1 MSFFSDLGRKT
12 KANAKEAFHEADE
25 RLSGSQDGKYVDN
38 HKWIDIHKPGLR
50 RTNGR
55 LRNIYD
61 QSNQNAINHPDDS
74 HIQPA
79 WWIGGAITALVILI
93 IGFKILPSLS
103 HVFPFNLFPIQYKF
117 TFSTIIWIFILA
129 IAGGAATMGVFALNA
144 NMDSMGRKA
153 SREVLADDYNDAYI
167 EVPSELPHK
176 YDIAPDNKVHFSID
190 VTALLSHLMIKD
202 TRRIKGLDGRVH
214 FDEGFAQ
221 QLFDVASLPHTN
233 PPRKLY
239 DAAQLLYNPEN
250 AYSKHVKGRT
260 VQDAINNSWHIPD
273 YEDLNSQDPSGIYIV
288 STGPENTILVSE
300 TRGGKGQKYIEPI
313 LDVWSRQD
321 KKPNIVVT
329 DLKMEL
335 LCMMLKTFTIRGYN
349 VKSLNLLV
357 ESKTDAINFIGYAA
371 DAAIR
376 GNVTKME
383 ELVSNIADIYFPK
396 GGGSQDP
403 MWNNAASTV
412 FKRTVYGLI
421 DYYNEEVRKMRN
433 DPTISSAQLMQR
445 SDEAWGHVTL
455 YNAYKFVVETA
466 AKSYPKAVYQDIYP
480 TVDGNSTDPD
490 PQAEYKSGLTVYFD
504 ATARLP
510 QNAIREKIANQD
522 NALKASAKSEKMLA
536 SIYGICLFGM
546 IFFTDDKVIKLTS
559 SRPSANL
566 DLTGFAFPRRMAVRF
581 DNHFADRHGL
591 VGSIAVWQAYK
602 DPAMEKPYVT
612 EKHGKTVFDPNYH
625 FEGTVDPNR
634 WADAFFK
641 GCFPSGKPTYI
652 KLVLY
657 DQAGYK
663 SGSPENLKLQE
674 FDFIFKKNYRKS
686 YTGRTYLENPL
697 NGEREVQGGTMTE
710 YTYDKRSRKVHRIT
724 SNYHRRQHSLVISQ
738 KGAIINKTFNIIDG
752 YDIHYTDKPTALFLV
767 APPSTPGYNKIL
779 LITIDMLYNQQV
791 SSAFLAFSDQK
802 PVTITKYLLDE
813 FGNMQSGGKGVPNL
827 ALKLSSGL
835 GQGQQFTLVL
845 QSMSQLKTIYSADVE
860 NTLSANVATY
870 FYMKS
875 KDKQMINM
883 LIDMNGK
890 KHVAQMTSSSSE
902 KPIGGF
908 HFLDS
913 LNGKDARDN
922 RPRVNQTYSR
932 DERPVLTEN
941 DYLRLNDDASD
952 GNAIVTRGTNPIVS
966 MGQTIMPM
974 SYKLLENR
982 TGGRG
987 DDIIPT
993 NPPTMANTTEFD
1005 PLQNLPNFDKM
1016 IANRIDEAIWA
1027 PKVIA
1032 QYKEVEHKTDYDIE
1046 HMNQDEFANR
1056 IMLGIWANMKD
1067 TKGKKKNLKDVQTH
1081 GNFENQDNGFNSQF
1095 NAASEQ
1101 EQDSYTK
1108 QALNA
1113 GDAHAAYFDK
1123 HAEDIREAI
1132 RRKAQKAESSIND
1145 NDDAG
1150 SGTLQNM
1157 QRLQVNNKYF
1167 NRDNIEQEQKDMKV
1181 KRYAD
1186 KKLSRRDLVMGIS
1199 AHAAKDALDNVN
1211 VGDGRSATGAYDDV
1225 LSEAF
1230 EDTIEAFATDSRFK
1244 VRTENNG
1251 INLYLAKGNVCLIRE
1266 QTDHQLDKTEKYI
1279 IEPAFA
1285 LYLTDLPTWTGI
1297 AGGRF
1302 DQAVSHYMDEKES
1315 QTDQT
1320 RV

>member
-1 MSFFSDLGRKT
+1 MGLLSNFGK
-12 KANAKEAFHEADE
+12 KAVTHAKNTLHEADE
-25 RLSGSQDGKYVDN
+25 KLSGDQDGEYVNN
-38 HKWIDIHKPGLR
+38 HKWIDIHKSGVR
-50 RTNGR
+50 KTNGR

-61 QSNQNAINHPDDS
+61 QSQQNALNHPDDE

-79 WWIGGAITALVILI
+79 WWVGAVIAFFVVLI
-93 IGFKILPSLS
+93 LGFKILPSIS
-103 HVFPFNLFPIQYKF
+103 HVFPFDLFPIQYKF
-117 TFSTIIWIFILA
+117 TFGTVMWIFILA
-129 IAGGAATMGVFALNA
+129 IAAGGATMGVFALNA

-167 EVPSELPHK
+167 EMPNELPHK
-176 YDIAPDNKVHFSID
+176 YDIAPDNKAHFSID

-202 TRRIKGLDGRVH
+202 TYRIKGKDGKVH
-214 FDEGFAQ
+214 FDEQFAQ
-221 QLFDVASLPHTN
+221 ELFDVADLPHTN
-233 PPRKLY
+233 PPRMLY
-239 DAAQLLYNPEN
+239 DAARLLYNPDN
-250 AYSKHVKGRT
+250 SYSKHVKGRT
-260 VQDAINNSWHIPD
+260 VQDAINNSWHVPD
-273 YEDLNSQDPSGIYIV
+273 YEDPDSQDPAGAYIV

-335 LCMMLKTFTIRGYN
+335 LRMMLKTFTIRGYN

-433 DPTISSAQLMQR
+433 DPTISSATLLQK

-480 TVDGNSTDPD
+480 TIDGNSTDPD

-522 NALKASAKSEKMLA
+522 KALKASAKSEKMLA

-559 SRPSANL
+559 ARPSANL

-581 DNHFADRHGL
+581 DKHFADKHSL
-591 VGSIAVWQAYK
+591 IGSIAVWHAYK
-602 DPAMEKPYVT
+602 DPAMEQPYTT
-612 EKHGKTVFDPNYH
+612 EKHGKTILDPNYH
-625 FEGTVDPNR
+625 FEGTVDSNC

-641 GCFPSGKPTYI
+641 GCFPSGKPTYL

-663 SGSPENLKLQE
+663 SGSSMNLKLQE
-674 FDFIFKKNYRKS
+674 FDFVFKKNYRRS
-686 YTGRTYLENPL
+686 YTGRSYLQNPL
-697 NGEREVQGGTMTE
+697 NGEREVQGGTMVE
-710 YTYDKRSRKVHRIT
+710 YTYDKRSKKVHHII
-724 SNYHRRQHSLVISQ
+724 SNYHQREHSLVISQ
-738 KGAIINKTFNIIDG
+738 KGAIVDKKFNIING

-802 PVTITKYLLDE
+802 PITITKYLLDE
-813 FGNMQSGGKGVPNL
+813 FGNMQSNGKGVPNL

-908 HFLDS
+908 HFFDA
-913 LNGKDARDN
+913 LNGKDQRDS
-922 RPRVNQTYSR
+922 RPRVNQTFSR
-932 DERPVLTEN
+932 DERPVLNEN

-1016 IANRIDEAIWA
+1016 IAQRIDEAKWA

-1032 QYKEVEHKTDYDIE
+1032 QYKTVEHKTDRDIE
-1046 HMNQDEFANR
+1046 LIDKDTFANR
-1056 IMLGIWANMKD
+1056 IMLGIWANIKD
-1067 TKGKKKNLKDVQTH
+1067 TSGQKKDPDKIATH
-1081 GNFENQDNGFNSQF
+1081 GDFENQDEQF
-1095 NAASEQ
+1095 NTQFGTLDDDA
-1101 EQDSYTK
+1101 QDEYTK
-1108 QALNA
+1108 NALNA
-1113 GDAHAAYFDK
+1113 GDQHANYFDR
-1123 HAEDIREAI
+1123 HADTLREKI
-1132 RRKAQKAESSIND
+1132 RRQAQKAAFDIDTDEN
-1145 NDDAG
+1145 G
-1150 SGTLQNM
+1150 SDTLTKM
-1157 QRLQVNNKYF
+1157 QQSQVDNKYF
-1167 NRDNIEQEQKDMKV
+1167 NKNNLDQEMEDMKI

-1186 KKLSRRDLVMGIS
+1186 HKLSKRDLVTGLS
-1199 AHAAKDALDNVN
+1199 ANAANDVLDNQDI
-1211 VGDGRSATGAYDDV
+1211 GDGRTPTGSYDDI

-1230 EDTIEAFATDSRFK
+1230 ADTKQAFSIDSKFILK
-1244 VRTENNG
+1244 HENNG
-1251 INLYLAKGNVCLIRE
+1251 DNLYLASNHQRLISE
-1266 QTDHQLDKTEKYI
+1266 VDEQLDKTERYRM
-1279 IEPAFA
+1279 ETPFA
-1285 LYLTDLPTWTGI
+1285 LYLTDLPTWQNI
-1297 AGGRF
+1297 AGGKF
-1302 DQAVSHYMDEKES
+1302 DQAVSHYLDEKGN

-1320 RV
+1320 RE